1 MNTVIQEVLIEK
13 VKPYFKNAKDHPK
26 NQIKKIAASIKEFG
40 FNQPIVADKEG
51 IIIVGHGRYLAALS
65 LGIEEVPVIYVD
77 LDAERATAYRLADNK
92 LNESD
97 WDMEIVIEELKTL
110 SLQMVDLTGFN
121 SDLILETKEDSPDIS
136 NIGKARSEVGDIYQL
151 GRHKLICGDSCEEET
166 YKKLLEN
173 EKVRLVFTDP
183 PYSVDY
189 QSPAGLNYAS
199 TKFGGTGGR
208 IFNDDKTP
216 QEALEFYIKALKNI
230 YNYSTDD
237 STLYWWYALKLH
249 AINEQAWIQSG
260 YHFSQSVMWLKNSPI
275 YSLGQL
281 YHRIYEPCMVGWKE
295 GKTHYFNRELSNLN
309 ELWTL
314 DKKTFQD
321 YIDGWL
327 RKRDN
332 TQKYI
337 QPNQKPVQLA

>member
-136 NIGKARSEVGDIYQL
+136 NIGKAR
-151 GRHKLICGDSCEEET
+151 
-166 YKKLLEN
+166 
-173 EKVRLVFTDP
+173 
-183 PYSVDY
+183 
-189 QSPAGLNYAS
+189 
-199 TKFGGTGGR
+199 
-208 IFNDDKTP
+208 
-216 QEALEFYIKALKNI
+216 
-230 YNYSTDD
+230 
-237 STLYWWYALKLH
+237 
-249 AINEQAWIQSG
+249 
-260 YHFSQSVMWLKNSPI
+260 
-275 YSLGQL
+275 
-281 YHRIYEPCMVGWKE
+281 
-295 GKTHYFNRELSNLN
+295 
-309 ELWTL
+309 
-314 DKKTFQD
+314 
-321 YIDGWL
+321 
-327 RKRDN
+327 
-332 TQKYI
+332 
-337 QPNQKPVQLA
+337 